1 MEGYLLKKG
10 HILHTWKKRW
20 MVLTEDCLEYYTD
33 ENKVTMKGM
42 IVFDTMTAV
51 ESLREENSFRFLVQ
65 TASSVLEME
74 AANEIE
80 RLKWIRCVKEIIY
93 KRHVALFYRDCLSVN
108 LHADPVEVLNS
119 ILADDFI
126 SYGAQNKSKEELADQ
141 VQFFWKLIPDL
152 KWEIQEMLVEANTVI
167 VRCLATGSPRGD
179 FMGLSGLD
187 GSKSFRVTTIDM
199 HTLKG
204 GRIKHVHHLEDWGTA
219 IAQLKGN
226 GYVAC
231 IGDDVNVG
239 VYRRVELTAEARFSS
254 RPHTV

>member
-1 MEGYLLKKG
+1 VY
-10 HILHTWKKRW
+10 
-20 MVLTEDCLEYYTD
+20 VLPDSLCSSSCEHRELARTVVAPFYNDCLT
-33 ENKVTMKGM
+33 V
-42 IVFDTMTAV
+42 
-51 ESLREENSFRFLVQ
+51 NSR
-65 TASSVLEME
+65 
-74 AANEIE
+74 
-80 RLKWIRCVKEIIY
+80 
-93 KRHVALFYRDCLSVN
+93 
-108 LHADPVEVLNS
+108 ADPVEVLDR

-126 SYGAQNKSKEELADQ
+126 SYGAQNKSKQALTGQ

-167 VRCLATGSPRGD
+167 VRSLATGSPRGD

-199 HTLKG
+199 HTLEG

-226 GYVAC
+226 GYIASAD
-231 IGDDVNVG
+231 DDVNVG
-239 VYRRVELTAEARFSS
+239 VHRRVELTAEARFSY